1 MITKTNRMPVI
12 TLTLT
17 SLLGF
22 GAAIGAANSAQAAE
36 AAGIKVSYADL
47 NLARGADVQ
56 TLYRRIEHAAANAC
70 TPVDQRELA
79 RHLAYV
85 RCYDAA
91 IEAAVAEVRSPELLA
106 VDKAARAA
114 RVS

>member
-1 MITKTNRMPVI
+1 MNTQSNRFHVI
-12 TLTLT
+12 TVTLT

-22 GAAIGAANSAQAAE
+22 GAAVGAAGSAQAAD
-36 AAGIKVSYADL
+36 AAGIKVSYQDL
-47 NLARGADVQ
+47 NLSRTADVQ
-56 TLYRRIEHAAANAC
+56 TLYRRIEHAAASAC
-70 TPVDQRELA
+70 TPVDRAELA

-91 IEAAVAEVRSPELLA
+91 IEAAVAEVRSPELVA
-106 VDKAARAA
+106 IDRAARAG